1 MSLCLFVGVDAHHRS
16 RLIAQ
21 ALMSDET
28 TTSYMWV
35 LKNLLE
41 AVNNLQ
47 PLTIYSNCD
56 TGLGP
61 AIETIFPFTQYLHC
75 IFHIVQNIKKHLTWP
90 LSSEFTKFQTEFFS
104 CCNTLYE
111 TIFEARFKALCVNF
125 PNASSYLRTILY
137 PIKCQ

>member
-1 MSLCLFVGVDAHHRS
+1 MDDQQNLYLKHHDVVLTDNTAQTNKYWMSLCLFVGVDAHRRS

-28 TTSYMWV
+28 SSSYIWV

-47 PLTIYSNCD
+47 PLTIYSDCD

-61 AIETIFPFTQYLHC
+61 AIETIFPFT
-75 IFHIVQNIKKHLTWP
+75 
-90 LSSEFTKFQTEFFS
+90 
-104 CCNTLYE
+104 
-111 TIFEARFKALCVNF
+111 
-125 PNASSYLRTILY
+125 
-137 PIKCQ
+137 